1 MSSCDRTLLPVKQQ
15 QRIETRQRILDAA
28 VEEFRRVGVDAANIG
43 AIAQAAGVSR
53 PTFYKNFPTKED
65 VMVEHQIQA
74 SRLAAEM
81 IQDAVSDSATTRA
94 FTNRFVDAAFDVVA
108 AADPTIRREL
118 FRSIIKAP
126 PPLDRIHQPLFG
138 LLFDHFKL
146 AKRRGE
152 IRDGVN
158 PKLIATVFLQT
169 VGGFLMVESESLAQR
184 RKAAHF
190 AVTLLQNGLEG

>member
-1 MSSCDRTLLPVKQQ
+1 MSSSDQTRLPIKQQ
-15 QRIETRQRILDAA
+15 QRLATRQRILAA
-28 VEEFRRVGVDAANIG
+28 ALEEFRRVGVAAANIG

-65 VMVEHQIQA
+65 ILVEYQIQA
-74 SRLAAEM
+74 SQLAAVT
-81 IQDAVSDSATTRA
+81 IQDAVSGSETTRA
-94 FTNRFVDAAFDVVA
+94 FTKRYVDAAFDVVA

-118 FRSIIKAP
+118 FCSIIKAP

-152 IRDGVN
+152 IRDGVS
-158 PKLIATVFLQT
+158 PKLVATVLLQT
-169 VGGFLMVESESLAQR
+169 LGGFLLVESESLAQR

-190 AVTLLQNGLEG
+190 AVTLLHVFGT